1 MYSLSIQCVYVGSDH
16 NVKRSRK
23 KLATSAPTISSMF
36 SVLTMPVYTITY
48 NISVSGEKPTLPE
61 LLDLK
66 VPANVSDK
74 YEEFGIVLLK
84 DEDGKKMAV
93 IKNDCRGEAKKI
105 TLQIL
110 KEWMEGDGMSV
121 TWESLI
127 TALRKCGPL
136 LADQIEIALKKH

>member
-1 MYSLSIQCVYVGSDH
+1 MIIWG
-16 NVKRSRK
+16 R
-23 KLATSAPTISSMF
+23 
-36 SVLTMPVYTITY
+36 VLYRCI
-48 NISVSGEKPTLPE
+48 IFFILSGEKPTLPK

-74 YEEFGIVLLK
+74 YEEFGIILLK

-93 IKNDCRGEAKKI
+93 IENDFRGKAEKI

-110 KEWMEGDGMSV
+110 KKWMEGDGMSV

-127 TALRKCGPL
+127 IALKKCNLL
-136 LADQIEIALKKH
+136 LADQIEMALKTH

>member
-1 MYSLSIQCVYVGSDH
+1 MPLQHLPYQVCSVYYANTQQLLIKYH
-16 NVKRSRK
+16 
-23 KLATSAPTISSMF
+23 THIIP
-36 SVLTMPVYTITY
+36 
-48 NISVSGEKPTLPE
+48 VSGKKPTLPE

-74 YEEFGIVLLK
+74 YDEFGIILLK

-127 TALRKCGPL
+127 IALRKCAPL
-136 LADQIEIALKKH
+136 LAHQIEIALKKH